1 MQPGLMQPGLMQ
13 PGLMQPGLMMQPQ
26 AFCARDVAS
35 LLQAP
40 DLCLLQAR
48 LMQARLI
55 QPRLMRLLQNSLGV
69 VPDFE
74 RRHLSQAPSAS
85 AAMRC
90 AM

>member
-26 AFCARDVAS
+26 AFYARDVAS

-55 QPRLMRLLQNSLGV
+55 HPRLMRLKSLGV
-69 VPDFE
+69 VPEFE

-90 AM
+90 QM